1 MEGLK
6 TIGDMFRS
14 NYKEQ
19 VRLKETAVK
28 GKRHTSN
35 STKKVKHLFLD
46 KAKIFKQRLQKDD
59 IKCQDQK
66 MEREKSDAA
75 IIRHSTDDKRMEPNR
90 RVGLAL
96 RR

>member
-1 MEGLK
+1 MEGIN

-14 NYKEQ
+14 NHEYQ

-28 GKRHTSN
+28 GKKITRRIALRRLN
-35 STKKVKHLFLD
+35 IYFLE
-46 KAKIFKQRLQKDD
+46 KAKILKQQLQNDD

-66 MEREKSDAA
+66 MEKENSDTA
-75 IIRHSTDDKRMEPNR
+75 IIRHSTEDKRMEPNR
-90 RVGLAL
+90 RVGL